1 MKRNLVSSLTGLQMF
16 QVISND
22 FKILAKFKFFVELID
37 RTLENVPRKDKYYK
51 DKVRSVCMQ
60 TLELIITLSFLEYKD
75 SNIELKLK
83 TNISL
88 LDFLVDRLYS
98 LEYIS
103 EKRVYELGRSLTE
116 ILKMA
121 SGLAKSKDENKV

>member
-22 FKILAKFKFFVELID
+22 FKILAKFKLFVELID

>member
-1 MKRNLVSSLTGLQMF
+1 MF

-22 FKILAKFKFFVELID
+22 FKILAKFKLFVELVD

>member
-1 MKRNLVSSLTGLQMF
+1 MF
-16 QVISND
+16 QIINND
-22 FKILAKFKFFVELID
+22 FKILVKFKDFLELLD

-51 DKVRSVCMQ
+51 DKIRSVCVQ
-60 TLELIITLSFLEYKD
+60 TLEMIITLSFLEYKD
-75 SNIELKLK
+75 NNIEVKLK

-88 LDFLVDRLYS
+88 LDFLIDRLYS

-116 ILKMA
+116 ILKMS
-121 SGLAKSKDENKV
+121 SGLVKSKDASKI